1 MRKLQKIGAECRD
14 ELGILAE
21 VFKVED
27 VIEIAGKGVMA
38 LPAMIVNDELKV
50 AGRVAPVAEIKKT
63 LEVATHKAH

>member
-1 MRKLQKIGAECRD
+1 MRKLQKISAECRD

-27 VIEIAGKGVMA
+27 VIEIARKGVLA
-38 LPAMIVNDELKV
+38 LPALVVNDELKV

-63 LEVATHKAH
+63 LEGAAL